1 MQLVVVARVFYSSR
15 MDALTKLFE
24 TGLKVGVPNAT
35 MRALFTKTRKGRSA
49 GHAAHNA
56 LSTASRK
63 AIKAGPT
70 EEQKAEAREK
80 AKKKR
85 EEEAAKKRAAAVET
99 KRKANARKAEAA
111 AAKQAEINAAV
122 NRKPFESIKVVH
134 EKVIVEKNIPR
145 GSPIP
150 NGFVRVGRSNRGNTI
165 RIRGNLGPQMN
176 NLANRLMKTIKV
188 RRNRK

>member
-1 MQLVVVARVFYSSR
+1 MQLVVVANVGYSSR

-49 GHAAHNA
+49 GPAAHA
-56 LSTASRK
+56 SSPTASTRRAVK
-63 AIKAGPT
+63 APPT
-70 EEQKAEAREK
+70 EEEKAEAREK

-85 EEEAAKKRAAAVET
+85 EEEAAKKRAKELEA
-99 KRKANARKAEAA
+99 KRKANAKKTAKKDVMNAA
-111 AAKQAEINAAV
+111 AA

-134 EKVIVEKNIPR
+134 EKVIVEKNISR
-145 GSPIP
+145 NTPIP
-150 NGFVRVGRSNRGNTI
+150 NGFVRVGKSNRGNTI

-188 RRNRK
+188 NKNHE

>member
-1 MQLVVVARVFYSSR
+1 MLLGGVANVGCSIR

-49 GHAAHNA
+49 GPATH
-56 LSTASRK
+56 TASPTASTRK
-63 AIKAGPT
+63 AVKAGPT

-85 EEEAAKKRAAAVET
+85 EEEAAKKKAAAVEA
-99 KRKANARKAEAA
+99 KRKANARKAAKKDEMNAA
-111 AAKQAEINAAV
+111 AAI
-122 NRKPFESIKVVH
+122 RKPFESIKVVH

-145 GSPIP
+145 SSPIP
-150 NGFVRVGRSNRGNTI
+150 NGFVRVGKSNRGNTI